1 MSLNGSQRA
10 TALSRIPTQTPEAWH
25 GGPGGRLV
33 RLVVVVVV
41 VVVVV
46 EKGYQVINSQG
57 KLEWIRV

>member
-33 RLVVVVVV
+33 RV

-57 KLEWIRV
+57 KLEWIRVELEEA